1 MQKSKKTTVRYHNTF
16 LKYWNHFSNLPFGK
30 RIFSHL
36 IGFYVPYT
44 GSMGAVVKNISPGK
58 SEIQLKERR
67 KVRNHLQSVHAI
79 ALANLAE
86 FAGNLALVSAMPD
99 DARFIVKSFSI
110 DYIKKA
116 RGIITAECSCPT
128 LESNE
133 KSEQHLQIH
142 LKNRDGE
149 IVTTATMVSMVG
161 PKKTSPEVA
170 GSGQ

>member
-1 MQKSKKTTVRYHNTF
+1 M
-16 LKYWNHFSNLPFGK
+16 
-30 RIFSHL
+30 
-36 IGFYVPYT
+36 PYT
-44 GSMGAVVKNISPGK
+44 GSMGAVVKIIRPGE
-58 SEIQLKERR
+58 SQIQLKERR

-99 DARFIVKSFSI
+99 DARFIVKNFSI

-133 KSEQHLQIH
+133 KSEQHLQIY
-142 LKNRDGE
+142 LKNQDGD
-149 IVTTATMVSMVG
+149 IVTTAQMISVVG
-161 PKKTSPEVA
+161 PKQSSSKEASP
-170 GSGQ
+170 GK